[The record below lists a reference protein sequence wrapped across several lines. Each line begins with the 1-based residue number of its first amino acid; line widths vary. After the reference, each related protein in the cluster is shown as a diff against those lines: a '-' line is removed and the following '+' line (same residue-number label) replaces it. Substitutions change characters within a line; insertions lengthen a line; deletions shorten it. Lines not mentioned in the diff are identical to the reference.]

1 MPLGDFKFR
10 WPSLSLCYSCYSMCK
25 SLHYFRFLLLFHK
38 YFKYIPMPQ
47 GLAGRC
53 LSFSCI
59 LSGELE
65 MDYNPRV
72 AEHESWQVSKST
84 NSIKMYDWYSLIFK
98 FSNMYIYTHA
108 TRCEM
113 LCNCKSSPRNTH
125 CPPVPAPLHL
135 LAVQTR
141 PRRRLRELHS
151 SWLVIGFM
159 DVNKMKQEHSSARF
173 ALEGSMICKCCK
185 SQHGQHHEPPP
196 GLPTVVGSWICWSC
210 CCRFFKAWHQDQTE
224 AAAHSQTQGMTWQ
237 DTVGSLAEFMKSQS
251 APSCGTH
258 MAPYLFCVSVVNGQ
272 HAICCKLSF

>member
-98 FSNMYIYTHA
+98 FSNQYIYIHMQQDV
-108 TRCEM
+108 RCFVTAS
-113 LCNCKSSPRNTH
+113 LPPRNTH
-125 CPPVPAPLHL
+125 CPPVPARAASPSSANKTQKKIAWIALF
-135 LAVQTR
+135 LAGDWFHGCKQDETRTFVSQICIGRIHDLQMLQKPTR
-141 PRRRLRELHS
+141 PTPWTTTR
-151 SWLVIGFM
+151 
-159 DVNKMKQEHSSARF
+159 
-173 ALEGSMICKCCK
+173 
-185 SQHGQHHEPPP
+185 
-196 GLPTVVGSWICWSC
+196 TTYGSWVLDLLELLLP
-210 CCRFFKAWHQDQTE
+210 FFQ
-224 AAAHSQTQGMTWQ
+224 
-237 DTVGSLAEFMKSQS
+237 SLA
-251 APSCGTH
+251 PRPDRGSCPQPDTGYD
-258 MAPYLFCVSVVNGQ
+258 MAR
-272 HAICCKLSF
+272 HRR